1 MNKNMKRLI
10 CLLFI
15 LFPLIC
21 LAQGNKGTV
30 ESCAP
35 MKKGKVCYE
44 DVVEMKGF
52 TQDELYN
59 NINKWAKREYGS
71 DIFISNTIAN
81 RAKKTIMINS
91 KIELLLG
98 DDEKSILKYKMYIS
112 CHDNEYRVEVRDLTF
127 FYDPEGRGRVKRY
140 IAESI
145 LANNGKGNKVPAIKI
160 PEVFC
165 NATFF
170 FVEGLFGDV
179 LEAAKGQ

>member
-1 MNKNMKRLI
+1 MKSLI
-10 CLLFI
+10 CLLLI
-15 LFPLIC
+15 LLPLTC
-21 LAQGNKGTV
+21 LAQGSKGTV

-59 NINKWAKREYGS
+59 NINKWANHEYGS
-71 DIFISNTIAN
+71 DIFISNTVGN
-81 RAKKTIMINS
+81 RVKKTIMINS

-98 DDEKSILKYKMYIS
+98 AEEKTILKYKMYIS
-112 CHDNEYRVEVRDLTF
+112 CHDNEYKVEVRDLTF
-127 FYDPEGRGRVKRY
+127 FYDSEGKGRVRRY
-140 IAESI
+140 PAESI
-145 LANNGKGNKVPAIKI
+145 LANNGKGNKIAVVKI

-179 LEAAKGQ
+179 LDAAKGQ